1 MIHPVA
7 KARKKKVVGPCDLQI
22 ALGSAI
28 RAERLRLGVTQE
40 ELAWRASLHRTYLAN
55 IERGGRNLTLRVISN
70 LARALEVSVRD
81 LLCFPGDDVIPR
93 GLGTVLLVED
103 NAVDAELTMLALQR
117 ANFRNPVKV
126 AATGREALDYLKCEG
141 RFSMRTP
148 AIPQLILLDLNLPD
162 LSGMKVMKEVKA
174 NVHLRNIPIIVLTYS
189 KTDKNITECARL
201 GADGYIIKP
210 VEIDNLSRAT
220 AKLDLQWAL
229 LNKRIAKPE
238 RQLPPAQP
246 CLMPT

>member
-1 MIHPVA
+1 M
-7 KARKKKVVGPCDLQI
+7 QI
-22 ALGSAI
+22 ALGAAI

-81 LLCFPGDDVIPR
+81 LLCFPGDEIVPR

-103 NAVDAELTMLALQR
+103 DAMDAELTMLALQR

-141 RFSMRTP
+141 RFSERQP
-148 AIPQLILLDLNLPD
+148 AVPQLILLDLNLPD
-162 LSGMKVMKEVKA
+162 MSGLEVMKA
-174 NVHLRNIPIIVLTYS
+174 IRRNVHLRKIPIIVLTCS
-189 KTDKNITECARL
+189 STDKNIRETARL

-210 VEIDNLSRAT
+210 VQIENLSRAT

-229 LNKRIAKPE
+229 LNKRNPKSE
-238 RQLPPAQP
+238 RPTAPAQP
-246 CLMPT
+246 CLMPS